1 MACKASQA
9 CILNTALYIAGI
21 LPSVWL
27 CCMATPL
34 KDVEEVD
41 VAKNVRSCALDF
53 AFAAMSRGVFHP
65 HHDICIYMYVHVYI
79 YIHIYIYTCI
89 YISLESGKHGHE
101 SPQSV
106 DDWNCFNSGTGS
118 LERLSSPEEP
128 ARHPNCLCQSLPF
141 VEEQQPTRAF
151 GFWGVFSMRAI
162 LTNITHINM

>member
-9 CILNTALYIAGI
+9 CILKTALYIAGI

-53 AFAAMSRGVFHP
+53 AFAAMFRGVFHP
-65 HHDICIYMYVHVYI
+65 HHDICIYKLYIYMYVHVYI
-79 YIHIYIYTCI
+79 YI

-106 DDWNCFNSGTGS
+106 DDWNCFNSPVPWNDSRYSIESWGASTAPKLPVS
-118 LERLSSPEEP
+118 EP
-128 ARHPNCLCQSLPF
+128 AIRGTAADPGLWFL
-141 VEEQQPTRAF
+141 
-151 GFWGVFSMRAI
+151 GGV
-162 LTNITHINM
+162 